1 MNHLGGSSC
10 VDEILKPTRER
21 KYELHYGNLACEH
34 PGTFLIKA
42 ISELNRGRGGGGEG
56 EVGGRSRWR
65 LSGRPLQPQGHI
77 TLQYC

>member
-21 KYELHYGNLACEH
+21 KYELHYGNLAREH

-42 ISELNRGRGGGGEG
+42 ISELNRGCGGGVG
-56 EVGGRSRWR
+56 EVGVGVTR
-65 LSGRPLQPQGHI
+65 LSGLPLQPQGHI
-77 TLQYC
+77 TSQ